1 MAKAVSIYG
10 RAVICGPG
18 RSLFVAG
25 RSLFSAGQENLC
37 PFYVK
42 LAWFSVISV
51 PRYEKI
57 KSMVKR
63 CKLYLEYKR
72 LEYELISVPFR
83 QDQLCGFHDATG
95 DVNNLINVSMGF
107 LGIVSAYS

>member
-10 RAVICGPG
+10 RAVFIFS
-18 RSLFVAG
+18 RS
-25 RSLFSAGQENLC
+25 RKSL

-83 QDQLCGFHDATG
+83 QDQLCGFHDAAG
-95 DVNNLINVSMGF
+95 DVNKPINVSMDF

>member
-1 MAKAVSIYG
+1 MAG
-10 RAVICGPG
+10 
-18 RSLFVAG
+18 LWFVG
-25 RSLFSAGQENLC
+25 QDCLYLWQGGLYFQQVKKIFVHFMLNWLGSASSRYL
-37 PFYVK
+37 
-42 LAWFSVISV
+42 
-51 PRYEKI
+51 RYEKI

-83 QDQLCGFHDATG
+83 QDQLCGFHDAAG
-95 DVNNLINVSMGF
+95 DVNNPINVSMGF